1 MEEKRY
7 PSLKERVK
15 ALFIDNFII
24 IILMFISSY
33 IFSLFEHIP
42 DNYRIYAF
50 ILIIMYDPL
59 FTSIFGS
66 TIGQKM
72 NGICVKRESDE
83 TKNIGL
89 SIAIIRYFI
98 KLILGWVS
106 LLIVTSNFKHKAIH
120 DMAVGSVV
128 IYK

>member
-15 ALFIDNFII
+15 AIFIDNFII
-24 IILMFISSY
+24 IILMTIASY
-33 IFSLFEHIP
+33 VFSLFENVS
-42 DNYRIYAF
+42 DNYRIF
-50 ILIIMYDPL
+50 ILILIIMYDPL
-59 FTSIFGS
+59 FTSFFGR

-72 NGICVKRESDE
+72 NRICIKRESDE
-83 TKNIGL
+83 TKNL
-89 SIAIIRYFI
+89 VLPIAIVRYFI

-106 LLIVTSNFKHKAIH
+106 LLIVTNNEKHKAIH
-120 DMAVGSVV
+120 DMAVESVV